1 MVGGLLSAAALV
13 VAGCG
18 GGAAGDDGVLTIG
31 HLAHLTGTD
40 AGPYGLPFQKGLDMG
55 VEAVNNSG
63 VLGDLE
69 LVVDT
74 QDVGS
79 EVPSAVTQYNQFVQD
94 DITVLVS
101 PSSTPIRMALGPF
114 LEKDGAML
122 MSSTVGNESAEKVP
136 GVFTTNDG
144 STPDKNF
151 GRLLGSSPDTKR
163 AVVVID
169 GDNPAFASL
178 ASSFKAGYTAAG
190 GQVVDEVTIAAGDSD
205 FAPVI
210 TKVKASSPDVVMFST
225 LSETSGNMMIQMD
238 RAGGFDNTQFAGA
251 TSWQKQVFET
261 AGPAAVGAQYAVYW
275 APRPD
280 GEFEKAF
287 AEKYGETATAFAANG
302 YQTAWVIAAA
312 ADLARQNGDDL
323 TGASLEK
330 YMPDVAESAILV
342 ENGIYP
348 DWKLRDNNTVSFE
361 GGAVEFS
368 EDGSPVAVGR

>member
-1 MVGGLLSAAALV
+1 MSGGLLWVAALV
-13 VAGCG
+13 VAGCS
-18 GGAAGDDGVLTIG
+18 GGAAGDEGELKIG

-40 AGPYGLPFQKGLDMG
+40 AGAYGLPFQKGLDMG
-55 VEAVNNSG
+55 VAAVNDSG
-63 VLGDLE
+63 VLGDVK

-79 EVPSAVTQYNQFVQD
+79 EVSSAVTQYNQFVQD
-94 DITVLVS
+94 DITLLVS

-114 LEKDGAML
+114 LKRDGAML
-122 MSSTVGNESAEKVP
+122 MSSTVGSESAEKVP

-151 GRLLGSSPDTKR
+151 GRLIGTSPEMRR
-163 AVVVID
+163 AVVVVD

-178 ASSFKAGYTAAG
+178 AASFKDGYTDAG
-190 GQVVDEVTIAAGDSD
+190 GQVVDEITIAAGDSD

-210 TKVKASSPDVVMFST
+210 TKMRARNPDVVMFST
-225 LSETSGNMMIQMD
+225 LSETAGNMMIQMD
-238 RAGGFDNTQFAGA
+238 RAGGFDDTQYAGA
-251 TSWQKQVFET
+251 TSWQRQVFET

-275 APRPD
+275 APNPD
-280 GEFEKAF
+280 GDFEKAF
-287 AEKYGETATAFAANG
+287 TKKYGETPTAFAANG

-312 ADLARQNGDDL
+312 ADLAQQNGDDL

-330 YMPDVAESAILV
+330 YMPEVAGSAILV
-342 ENGIYP
+342 DNSIYP
-348 DWKLRDNNTVSFE
+348 NWKLRDNNTVSFE

-368 EDGSPVAVGR
+368 EDGSPVPVHR